1 METGL
6 WIQFDMPSSWSAAFH
21 CEKDAR
27 AKGSKSTK
35 KSELKVEIY
44 ESGIIQP
51 VKLGDVSHGNGTE
64 N

>member
-1 METGL
+1 
-6 WIQFDMPSSWSAAFH
+6 MPSSWSAAFH